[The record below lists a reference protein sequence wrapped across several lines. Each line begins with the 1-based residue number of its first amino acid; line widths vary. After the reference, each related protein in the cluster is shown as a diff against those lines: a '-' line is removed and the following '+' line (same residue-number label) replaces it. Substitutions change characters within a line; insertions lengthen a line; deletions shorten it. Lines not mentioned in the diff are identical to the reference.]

1 MPVLS
6 ERRPTESSENF
17 SKTKIS
23 LSFSQANPKKNN
35 RKKKKGPRLKFRKQF
50 VSFASIIEIEKEV
63 EDNLKKSL
71 FEMSMKSNDSKY
83 SAKPKQPQTEKLGS
97 TKLPTLQKSVS
108 LNNGGSTISSGPAN
122 TPRSMSGY
130 RVPLTLPANLQ
141 PGAYERRKRLPL
153 LSAIK
158 PENERSERERFIR
171 ANFNYNP
178 LFIYR
183 FPAEPELLLKLGTPS
198 DKYLKH
204 AVLIME
210 NAIQKYGSY
219 EIFEEE
225 TGGKILQRPNI
236 MAMIQ
241 RYLRR
246 EEMENEIAINLSEEL
261 LSRGSMTRVKGK
273 PMLNVRIVNLREFWV
288 EGLLRHEIGTHYLR
302 SMNNRYHDWYNWKT
316 RRDMNLKPINPT
328 EEGLAS
334 LHSVLLRKDPSLWR
348 AALLYYTAY
357 QAAFLSL
364 KELFRDLGRFV
375 RDPYTRWDY
384 CIRAKRGQGDTSQ
397 PGAFCKDQVYLEG
410 ALQLLK
416 HRKTIDFHML
426 IRLGKIA
433 WEDIGKL
440 ESIADLENT
449 RIPFFMED
457 LKHYHSC
464 LDKIAEANCLT
475 AEVLEDV

>member
-6 ERRPTESSENF
+6 ERRIIESSENV
-17 SKTKIS
+17 SKTKLS
-23 LSFSQANPKKNN
+23 LSLPQANQKKNT
-35 RKKKKGPRLKFRKQF
+35 RKKKKGPRLKLRKQF

-71 FEMSMKSNDSKY
+71 FELSMKSSVNKSSKPRQ
-83 SAKPKQPQTEKLGS
+83 AEGS
-97 TKLPTLQKSVS
+97 GGTKLPVLQKSPSVS
-108 LNNGGSTISSGPAN
+108 NGSFSISSGPSN
-122 TPRSMSGY
+122 TPRSMSSY
-130 RVPLTLPANLQ
+130 RVPLSLPASLQ
-141 PGAYERRKRLPL
+141 PGAFERRKKLPL

-158 PENERSERERFIR
+158 PDNEKSERERFIR

-183 FPAEPELLLKLGTPS
+183 FPAEPELLSKLGTPS
-198 DKYLKH
+198 DKYLKQ

-241 RYLRR
+241 RYLKR
-246 EEMENEIAINLSEEL
+246 ENMENEIGINLSEEL

-302 SMNNRYHDWYNWKT
+302 SMNNRYHDWYSWKV

-348 AALLYYTAY
+348 IALLYYTAY
-357 QAAFLSL
+357 HAAFMSL

-397 PGAFCKDQVYLEG
+397 PGGFCKDQVYLEG

-416 HRKTIDFHML
+416 NRKTIDFQML
-426 IRLGKIA
+426 VRLGKIA
-433 WEDIGKL
+433 WEDIEKL
-440 ESIADLENT
+440 EAIADLENT

-457 LKHYHSC
+457 IKHYHSC
-464 LDKIAEANCLT
+464 LDKIVEANGLT
-475 AEVLEDV
+475 DEVFEEV

>member
-6 ERRPTESSENF
+6 AKRHYENADIF
-17 SKTKIS
+17 SKSQVS
-23 LSFSQANPKKNN
+23 LTLPSASQKKLT

-50 VSFASIIEIEKEV
+50 ISFASIIEIEKEV
-63 EDNLKKSL
+63 DDNPKQSL
-71 FEMSMKSNDSKY
+71 FEMSMRCTEERSSM
-83 SAKPKQPQTEKLGS
+83 KPRQSQSERLAG
-97 TKLPTLQKSVS
+97 TKLPTLQRSTSTTNGSSS
-108 LNNGGSTISSGPAN
+108 LTSGPSN
-122 TPRSMSGY
+122 TPRVMSGY

-141 PGAYERRKRLPL
+141 PGAFERRKKLPL

-158 PENERSERERFIR
+158 PENEKSERDRFIR

-183 FPAEPELLLKLGTPS
+183 FPAEPELLSRLGTPS

-204 AVLIME
+204 AILIME
-210 NAIQKYGSY
+210 NAMQKYGSY

-225 TGGKILQRPNI
+225 TGGKILQRTNI

-241 RYLRR
+241 RYLKR
-246 EEMENEIAINLSEEL
+246 ECMESEIGINLSEEL

-273 PMLNVRIVNLREFWV
+273 PMLNVRIINLREYWV

-302 SMNNRYHDWYNWKT
+302 SMNNRYHDWYNWKI
-316 RRDMNLKPINPT
+316 RKEMNLRPANPT

-334 LHSVLLRKDPSLWR
+334 LHSVLLRKDPNLWR
-348 AALLYYTAY
+348 IALLYYTAY
-357 QAAFLSL
+357 KAAFLSL

-384 CIRAKRGQGDTSQ
+384 CIRAKRGQGDTSV

-416 HRKTIDFHML
+416 HRKTIDFQLLME
-426 IRLGKIA
+426 LGKIA
-433 WEDIGKL
+433 WEDIGRL
-440 ESIADLENT
+440 EPFAELENT
-449 RIPFFMED
+449 RIPFFMKD
-457 LKHYHSC
+457 IQHYHNC
-464 LDKIAEANCLT
+464 LDKIVEVNGLT
-475 AEVLEDV
+475 DEVLEDV